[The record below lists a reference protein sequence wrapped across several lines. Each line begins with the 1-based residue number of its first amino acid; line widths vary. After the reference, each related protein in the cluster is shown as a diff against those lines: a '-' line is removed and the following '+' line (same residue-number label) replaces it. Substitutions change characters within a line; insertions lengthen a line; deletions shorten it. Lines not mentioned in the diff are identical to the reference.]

1 MKELTLF
8 DKQNETISKIH
19 HEGDMVS
26 LTDLWREAG
35 SPANKRPVD
44 WLNMDSTKQ
53 LVETMEIMFKSGLK
67 PLLKTKRGKTG
78 GGTFTHKS
86 IALAYA
92 KYLDPKLHVLVNEVF
107 FQRVEEEKN
116 PDLIAERYIHTYKRK
131 GKTDKW
137 ITERFEGRA
146 ARNMFTATLAEHN
159 VAGEGFRNCTNAI
172 YEPLFGGTTAAIRE
186 KYGIEK
192 RKNIRD
198 NLTMVQLAAIKFSE
212 TLASDDIEKNNRKG
226 NAQCESAS
234 RRASVAVGQALM
246 SYAK

>member
-26 LTDLWREAG
+26 LTDLWKAAG
-35 SPANKRPVD
+35 SPSNKRPID
-44 WLNMDSTKQ
+44 WQEKESTREFIDT
-53 LVETMEIMFKSGLK
+53 LEDMFKSAK
-67 PLLKTKRGKTG
+67 IALLKTKRGKTG
-78 GGTFTHKS
+78 GGTYGVKQ

-92 KYLDPKLHVLVNEVF
+92 KWLDPKLHVLVNEVF
-107 FQRVEEEKN
+107 FQRVAEEKN

-146 ARNMFTATLAEHN
+146 ARNMFTATLAEHK
-159 VAGEGFRNCTNAI
+159 VVGEGFRDCTNAI

-198 NLTMVQLAAIKFSE
+198 NLNMVQLAAIKFSE

-226 NAQCESAS
+226 NVQCETAS
-234 RRASVAVGQALM
+234 RRASVVVGQALM
-246 SYAK
+246 SYTR